1 MSATVLSFF
10 RPAPTTVGDWSQQE
24 LAEFYRVEAASV
36 QAGLRLSLE
45 RGLSDEGD
53 PWLVF
58 CREDGDVFLH
68 FARIDGAYVICSDM
82 IDRPLVGPDF
92 RALLAEL
99 VRLNPSVLPLP
110 RSGAHGARS
119 GAQIMMHP
127 AALLAAIVATT
138 CLFASMN
145 EAVASELDG
154 GSAEAPLSG
163 LTQSSELATGSA
175 PVLLDAPQ
183 DPTTRSRTTFDRE
196 FALITGVILACVTT
210 FSSSHVARE
219 SATVSHLPSDADGI
233 SAKGQ
238 VASASAT
245 VTFEASEDARP
256 ASASHS
262 LSGQSAFVTQL
273 EAGTIPL
280 VQSSLQDTRVVSLVQ
295 ASHTN
300 LSPLALAHEIVAKTI
315 QPADL
320 ASLIPANFR
329 LLIGGVG
336 GLGTGSRTVE
346 AASTRE
352 RATPSVAGAGTGGDE
367 ARAGTLEK
375 TIEVTHAQQATAPAS
390 ADTGS
395 VRATT
400 VAASADLSAPRV
412 VASTTSVEANS
423 TRAASP
429 GTGTDTSSS
438 RVAAAS
444 DSLKTAIAPAVE
456 APAVTTAKVVV
467 STASTI
473 VFGAT
478 DSAQKGITSVFGD
491 VTALS
496 AKMVSLILHA
506 LVDAR
511 PSVASM
517 AASSADGSVAD
528 TGSAKIAS
536 GTELMTSST
545 SPAIAGTEVGQAVSA
560 KLAGQ
565 FGVLVSDLTST
576 KTGSTSALLASNDR
590 DYAASSPATTVV
602 SQVAGVT
609 KVLDGITKVT
619 AALTTDGGP
628 SSSETPSA
636 FDSTKAGDALAKS
649 AGVPKTASDGSI
661 TDAGQVVTKAQSA
674 AAVDPTDTKLTGV
687 PTSASDHVATDTG
700 SGTGATKLASQAA
713 TDLTSSNGKT
723 TVQAQTVDGAKA
735 TVDTTAAPVKT
746 ADATAA
752 DSKVSADHKTVSPGV
767 DSSTAASADALA
779 TVAALT
785 STANIV
791 SKAVSVSLTAAAFLD
806 ATQMRIIDLFLNATP
821 DAKFRTVENT
831 LEIYDP
837 SASPDASAHA
847 SMWDI
852 GGGAF
857 VRVIGISDAHLV
869 T

>member
-163 LTQSSELATGSA
+163 LTQSSELVAGSA

-219 SATVSHLPSDADGI
+219 SGAVSHLPSDADGI

-238 VASASAT
+238 IASASAT
-245 VTFEASEDARP
+245 VTFEASADARP

-280 VQSSLQDTRVVSLVQ
+280 VQSSLQDTRVVSLIQ

-352 RATPSVAGAGTGGDE
+352 RATPSMAGAGSGGDE
-367 ARAGTLEK
+367 ARAGNLEK
-375 TIEVTHAQQATAPAS
+375 AIEVTHAQQAAAPAS

-429 GTGTDTSSS
+429 GAGTDTSSS

-444 DSLKTAIAPAVE
+444 DSLKAAVAPAVE
-456 APAVTTAKVVV
+456 APAVTTSKVVV
-467 STASTI
+467 STASTL

-478 DSAQKGITSVFGD
+478 DSAQKGITGVFGD

-511 PSVASM
+511 PSVATM
-517 AASSADGSVAD
+517 AASSADSGVAD

-536 GTELMTSST
+536 GTALMTSST
-545 SPAIAGTEVGQAVSA
+545 SPAIAGTEIGQAVSA

-590 DYAASSPATTVV
+590 DYAASSPATTVL

-619 AALTTDGGP
+619 AALTTDGVP

-636 FDSTKAGDALAKS
+636 FDATKAGDALAKS

-661 TDAGQVVTKAQSA
+661 TDAGQVATKAQSA
-674 AAVDPTDTKLTGV
+674 AVDPTTTKLTGA
-687 PTSASDHVATDTG
+687 PTSASDHAATDTG

-713 TDLTSSNGKT
+713 TDLTNSNSKT
-723 TVQAQTVDGAKA
+723 TVQAQTVDGTKV
-735 TVDTTAAPVKT
+735 TVDTTVAPVKT
-746 ADATAA
+746 ADAAAA
-752 DSKVSADHKTVSPGV
+752 DSKVSADHKTTSQV
-767 DSSTAASADALA
+767 ADAGTATSVDALH

-785 STANIV
+785 SAANTV
-791 SKAVSVSLTAAAFLD
+791 SKAVSVSVTAAAFLD

-821 DAKFRTVENT
+821 DAKFRTVDNT

-837 SASPDASAHA
+837 SASSDVNAHA
-847 SMWDI
+847 SVWDI

-857 VRVIGISDAHLV
+857 VRVIGISDAHFL